1 MEIDEGDEP
10 RFRSPDPCPRCG
22 DILDGGVLSLEDNA
36 LTITLDCLTCGYS
49 ALVDPFA

>member
-1 MEIDEGDEP
+1 MEVDEGDEP

-22 DILDGGVLSLEDNA
+22 GVLDGGVLVEIDHP
-36 LTITLDCLTCGYS
+36 LTITLRCLDCGYS